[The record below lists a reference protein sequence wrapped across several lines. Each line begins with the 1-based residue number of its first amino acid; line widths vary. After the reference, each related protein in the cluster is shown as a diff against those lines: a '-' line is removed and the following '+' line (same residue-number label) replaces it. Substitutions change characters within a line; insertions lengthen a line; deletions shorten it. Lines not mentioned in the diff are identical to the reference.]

1 MNNEGLKIAYA
12 VTTYN
17 GSRLVETI
25 HSIPSSSRLLVLDQ
39 SQRDQS
45 LSAAWNYAYDRLI
58 EYEHYDYVVMM
69 NDDVII
75 REDTGELL
83 ATALHRIQYEGDRPY
98 PDRLILL
105 VSAYNIRDV
114 DPTTFG
120 GVDVD
125 WCPKPYTSKYGPADL
140 AGFKPRWG
148 EGPDFSCFCFGKL
161 FISQIGRFDEKI
173 PLYFEDNDAHYRIRG
188 SGYEALSY
196 APYWHYG
203 STTTNSSAEMQEL
216 VANKYRQSEAYYIS
230 KWGGGPGHETHKTPF
245 GR

>member
-1 MNNEGLKIAYA
+1 MSEDLKVAYA

-17 GSRLVETI
+17 GSKLVQTI
-25 HSIPSSSRLLVLDQ
+25 HSIPVNSRLLVIDQ
-39 SQRDQS
+39 SQRDQP

-58 EYEHYDYVVMM
+58 EYEKFDYVVVM

-75 REDTGELL
+75 REETGQLL
-83 ATALHRIQYEGDRPY
+83 ANALYKGQYEGGRPF
-98 PDRLILL
+98 PDQLILL

-114 DPTTFG
+114 DPKTFG
-120 GVDVD
+120 GVEVD
-125 WCPKPYTSKYGPADL
+125 WCPRPYKDQYGPDDL
-140 AGFKPRWG
+140 SGFKPRWG
-148 EGPDFSCFCFGKL
+148 EGPDFSCFCFGKPL
-161 FISQIGRFDEKI
+161 FQQMGRFDEKI

-203 STTTNSSAEMQEL
+203 STTTNSNPEIQER
-216 VANKYRQSEAYYIS
+216 VANKYRQSEAYYIA
-230 KWGGGPGHETHKTPF
+230 KWGGSPGYEIFKTPF